1 MKAKSLMIQGTMS
14 GVGKSLLVTAL
25 CRIFAEDGVKVC
37 PFKSQNMALNS
48 FVTADGLEMGRAQAE
63 QAFAAGLMPDVR
75 MNPILLKP
83 SADSESQVILN
94 GKVLRSMNSREYFKK
109 RGDFMQEV
117 LKDLDSLS
125 EEYDLIIAEGAGS
138 PAEINLNKNDIV
150 NMGLAKAAD
159 MPVILAGDID
169 RGGVFAQCLGT
180 VEWMERTERDRIKG
194 FVFNK
199 FRGDPTLLSPGPE
212 MLFERTGIPLIGV
225 VPYVAGLEIDD
236 EDSISDR
243 LRTIGKM
250 NDAACVDIAVIRFPR
265 ISNFTDIIPLEDNP
279 FLSVRYVE
287 NAGQLGDPDMIILPG
302 TKTTVSDLRWM
313 KQCGLYEAVLT
324 ASENGSFIF
333 GICGGYQML
342 GKKLS
347 DPYGEDGGGNEDGLG
362 LLPVDT
368 VFSKEKNRRQVKG
381 RSNLG
386 AAVEGYEIHM
396 GESKIGGNSL
406 FMLDLD
412 DCILPEGCINDR
424 AAGTYV
430 HGLFDTGEFAD
441 ELLNLVCE
449 KRKIAFPDEGK
460 TETKKKRFERSV
472 KKLADSVRASVD
484 MDKIRE
490 IAGL

>member
-1 MKAKSLMIQGTMS
+1 MKAKNLMIQGTMS

-63 QAFAAGLMPDVR
+63 QAFAAGLQPDVR

-109 RGDFMQEV
+109 RGDFMQEI

-125 EEYDLIIAEGAGS
+125 EEYELIIAEGAGS
-138 PAEINLNKNDIV
+138 PAEINLKKNDIV

-180 VEWMERTERDRIKG
+180 VEWMEKAERDRIKG

-225 VPYVAGLEIDD
+225 VPYVPGLEIDD

-243 LRTIGKM
+243 LKSTGGNNK
-250 NDAACVDIAVIRFPR
+250 DARVDIAVVRLPR
-265 ISNFTDIIPLEDNP
+265 ISNFTDIIPLEDNA
-279 FLSVRYVE
+279 FVSVRYVE
-287 NAGQLGDPDMIILPG
+287 SPERLGNPDLIILPG
-302 TKTTVSDLRWM
+302 TKTTISDLRWM
-313 KQCGLYEAVLT
+313 KQNALYDAVLG
-324 ASENGSFIF
+324 ASGNGSFVF

-342 GKKLS
+342 GKELQ
-347 DPYGEDGGGNEDGLG
+347 DPYGEDGGGKEEGLG
-362 LLPVDT
+362 LLPVST
-368 VFSKEKNRRQVKG
+368 VFSKEKNRRQIKG
-381 RSNLG
+381 KSSSG
-386 AAVEGYEIHM
+386 ASVEGYEIHM
-396 GESKIGGNSL
+396 GESEIGGDRL
-406 FMLDLD
+406 FTLDAD
-412 DCILPEGCINDR
+412 GRQFPEGCITDT

-441 ELLNLVCE
+441 ELIELVCK
-449 KRKIAFPDEGK
+449 KRNIDFPKEGK
-460 TETKKKRFERSV
+460 TETKRQRFERSV
-472 KKLADSVRASVD
+472 KRLADSVRASVD

>member
-63 QAFAAGLMPDVR
+63 QAFAAGLQPDVR

-109 RGDFMQEV
+109 RGAFMQEV

-125 EEYDLIIAEGAGS
+125 EEYELIIAEGAGS

-180 VEWMERTERDRIKG
+180 VEWMEKAERDRIKG

-212 MLFERTGIPLIGV
+212 MLFERTRIPLIGV
-225 VPYVAGLEIDD
+225 VPYVPGLEIDD

-243 LRTIGKM
+243 LSSTGGNNKE
-250 NDAACVDIAVIRFPR
+250 ACVDIAVIRLPR

-279 FLSVRYVE
+279 FLSVRYVD
-287 NAGQLGDPDMIILPG
+287 NADRLGNPDLIILPG
-302 TKTTVSDLRWM
+302 TKTTISDLRWM
-313 KQCGLYEAVLT
+313 KQNGLYEAAIR
-324 ASENGSFIF
+324 ASGNGSFVF

-342 GKKLS
+342 GTELL
-347 DPYGEDGGGNEDGLG
+347 DPYGEDGGGKEKGLG
-362 LLPVDT
+362 LLPVST

-381 RSNLG
+381 KSSSG
-386 AAVEGYEIHM
+386 ASVEGYEIHM
-396 GESKIGGNSL
+396 GDSNIGGERL
-406 FMLDLD
+406 FMLDAD
-412 DCILPEGCINDR
+412 GQQFSEGCITDI

-441 ELLNLVCE
+441 ELIELVCK
-449 KRKIAFPDEGK
+449 KRNIDFPKEGK
-460 TETKKKRFERSV
+460 TETKKQRFERSV
-472 KKLADSVRASVD
+472 KRLADSVRESVD

>member
-109 RGDFMQEV
+109 RGAFMQEV

-125 EEYDLIIAEGAGS
+125 EEYELIIAEGAGS

-180 VEWMERTERDRIKG
+180 VEWMEQTERDRIKG

-243 LRTIGKM
+243 LSSTGGNNKE
-250 NDAACVDIAVIRFPR
+250 ACVDIAVIRLPR

-279 FLSVRYVE
+279 FLSVRYVD
-287 NAGQLGDPDMIILPG
+287 NADRLGNPDLIILPG
-302 TKTTVSDLRWM
+302 TKTTISDLRWM
-313 KQCGLYEAVLT
+313 KQNGLYDAVLR
-324 ASENGSFIF
+324 ASENGSFVF

-342 GKKLS
+342 GTELQ
-347 DPYGEDGGGNEDGLG
+347 DPYGEDGGGKEKGLG
-362 LLPVDT
+362 LLPVST

-381 RSNLG
+381 KSSSG
-386 AAVEGYEIHM
+386 ASVEGYEIHM
-396 GESKIGGNSL
+396 GESNIGGERL
-406 FMLDLD
+406 FMLDAD
-412 DCILPEGCINDR
+412 GQQFPEGCITDI

-441 ELLNLVCE
+441 ELIELVCK
-449 KRKIAFPDEGK
+449 KRNIDFPKEGK
-460 TETKKKRFERSV
+460 TETKKQRFERNV

-484 MDKIRE
+484 MDKIKE

>member
-63 QAFAAGLMPDVR
+63 QAFAAGLQPDVR

-94 GKVLRSMNSREYFKK
+94 GKVLSSMNSREYFKK
-109 RGDFMQEV
+109 RGDFMQEI

-125 EEYDLIIAEGAGS
+125 EEYELIIAEGAGS

-180 VEWMERTERDRIKG
+180 VEWMERAGRERIKG

-225 VPYVAGLEIDD
+225 VPYVPGLEIDD

-243 LRTIGKM
+243 LESTGGNNK
-250 NDAACVDIAVIRFPR
+250 DARVDIAVVRLPR
-265 ISNFTDIIPLEDNP
+265 ISNFTDLIPLEDNP

-287 NAGQLGDPDMIILPG
+287 SPERLGDPDLIILPG
-302 TKTTVSDLRWM
+302 TKTTISDLRWM
-313 KQCGLYEAVLT
+313 KQNGLYEAVLT
-324 ASENGSFIF
+324 ASKNGSFVF

-342 GKKLS
+342 GTELQ
-347 DPYGEDGGGNEDGLG
+347 DPYGEDGGGKEKGLG
-362 LLPVDT
+362 LLPVST

-381 RSNLG
+381 KSSKG
-386 AAVEGYEIHM
+386 ASVEGYEIHM
-396 GESKIGGNSL
+396 GESGIGGDRL
-406 FMLDLD
+406 FTLDAEGQQFS
-412 DCILPEGCINDR
+412 EGCITDI

-441 ELLNLVCE
+441 ELIELVCR
-449 KRKIAFPDEGK
+449 KRNIDFPKEGK
-460 TETKKKRFERSV
+460 TETKKQRFERSV
-472 KKLADSVRASVD
+472 KRLADSVRESVD

>member
-1 MKAKSLMIQGTMS
+1 MKAKNLMIQGTMS

-63 QAFAAGLMPDVR
+63 QAFAAGLQPDVR

-94 GKVLRSMNSREYFKK
+94 GKVLSSMNSREYFKK
-109 RGDFMQEV
+109 RGDFMQEI

-125 EEYDLIIAEGAGS
+125 EEYELIIAEGAGS

-180 VEWMERTERDRIKG
+180 VDWMEKAERDRIKG

-225 VPYVAGLEIDD
+225 VPYVPGLEIDD

-243 LRTIGKM
+243 LKSTGGNNKE
-250 NDAACVDIAVIRFPR
+250 ACVDIAVIRLPR

-279 FLSVRYVE
+279 FLSVRYVD
-287 NAGQLGDPDMIILPG
+287 NADRLGNPDLIILPG
-302 TKTTVSDLRWM
+302 TKTTISDLRWM
-313 KQCGLYEAVLT
+313 KQNGLYDAVLR
-324 ASENGSFIF
+324 ASENGSFVF

-342 GKKLS
+342 GTELQ
-347 DPYGEDGGGNEDGLG
+347 DPYGEDGGGKEKGLG
-362 LLPVDT
+362 LLPVST

-381 RSNLG
+381 KSSSG
-386 AAVEGYEIHM
+386 ASVEGYEIHM
-396 GESKIGGNSL
+396 GESNIGGERL
-406 FMLDLD
+406 FMLDAD
-412 DCILPEGCINDR
+412 GQQFPEGCITDI

-441 ELLNLVCE
+441 ELIELVCK
-449 KRKIAFPDEGK
+449 KRNIDFPKEGK
-460 TETKKKRFERSV
+460 TETKKQRFERSV
-472 KKLADSVRASVD
+472 KRLADSVRESVD

>member
-1 MKAKSLMIQGTMS
+1 MKAKGLMIQGTMS

-63 QAFAAGLMPDVR
+63 QAFAAGLQPDVR

-94 GKVLRSMNSREYFKK
+94 GKVLSSMNSREYFKK
-109 RGDFMQEV
+109 RGDFMQEI

-125 EEYDLIIAEGAGS
+125 EEYELIIAEGAGS

-180 VEWMERTERDRIKG
+180 VEWMEKAERDRIKG

-225 VPYVAGLEIDD
+225 VPYVPGLEIDD

-243 LRTIGKM
+243 LKSTGGNNKE
-250 NDAACVDIAVIRFPR
+250 ACVDIAVIRLPR

-279 FLSVRYVE
+279 FLSVRYVD
-287 NAGQLGDPDMIILPG
+287 NADRLGNPDLIILPG
-302 TKTTVSDLRWM
+302 TKTTISDLRWM
-313 KQCGLYEAVLT
+313 KQNGLYEAAIR
-324 ASENGSFIF
+324 ASGNGSFVF

-342 GKKLS
+342 GTELL
-347 DPYGEDGGGNEDGLG
+347 DPYGEDGGGKEKGLG
-362 LLPVDT
+362 LLPVST
-368 VFSKEKNRRQVKG
+368 VFSKEKNRRQIKG
-381 RSNLG
+381 KSSSG
-386 AAVEGYEIHM
+386 ASVEGYEIHM
-396 GESKIGGNSL
+396 GESEIGGDRL
-406 FMLDLD
+406 FTLDAD
-412 DCILPEGCINDR
+412 GRQFPEGCITDI

-441 ELLNLVCE
+441 ELIELVCK
-449 KRKIAFPDEGK
+449 KRNIDFPKEGK
-460 TETKKKRFERSV
+460 TETKKQRFERSV
-472 KKLADSVRASVD
+472 KRLADSVRESVD

>member
-109 RGDFMQEV
+109 RGAFMQEV

-125 EEYDLIIAEGAGS
+125 EEYELIIAEGAGS

-180 VEWMERTERDRIKG
+180 VEWMEQTERDRIKG

-199 FRGDPTLLSPGPE
+199 FRGDPTS
-212 MLFERTGIPLIGV
+212 
-225 VPYVAGLEIDD
+225 
-236 EDSISDR
+236 
-243 LRTIGKM
+243 
-250 NDAACVDIAVIRFPR
+250 
-265 ISNFTDIIPLEDNP
+265 
-279 FLSVRYVE
+279 
-287 NAGQLGDPDMIILPG
+287 
-302 TKTTVSDLRWM
+302 
-313 KQCGLYEAVLT
+313 
-324 ASENGSFIF
+324 
-333 GICGGYQML
+333 
-342 GKKLS
+342 
-347 DPYGEDGGGNEDGLG
+347 
-362 LLPVDT
+362 
-368 VFSKEKNRRQVKG
+368 
-381 RSNLG
+381 
-386 AAVEGYEIHM
+386 
-396 GESKIGGNSL
+396 
-406 FMLDLD
+406 
-412 DCILPEGCINDR
+412 
-424 AAGTYV
+424 
-430 HGLFDTGEFAD
+430 
-441 ELLNLVCE
+441 
-449 KRKIAFPDEGK
+449 
-460 TETKKKRFERSV
+460 
-472 KKLADSVRASVD
+472 
-484 MDKIRE
+484 
-490 IAGL
+490 

>member
-1 MKAKSLMIQGTMS
+1 MKAKSLMVQGTMS

-25 CRIFAEDGVKVC
+25 CRIFAEDGIKVC

-48 FVTADGLEMGRAQAE
+48 YVTADGLEMGRAQAE
-63 QAFAAGLMPDVR
+63 QAFAAGLQPDVR

-94 GKVLRSMNSREYFKK
+94 GKVLSSMNSRAYFKK
-109 RGDFMQEV
+109 RGDFMQEI

-125 EEYDLIIAEGAGS
+125 EEYELIIAEGAGS

-180 VEWMERTERDRIKG
+180 VEWMEKAERDRIKG

-199 FRGDPTLLSPGPE
+199 FRGDPMLLSPGPE

-225 VPYVAGLEIDD
+225 VPYVPGLEIDD

-243 LRTIGKM
+243 LRSTGREKDRAVL
-250 NDAACVDIAVIRFPR
+250 DAAVLRFPR
-265 ISNFTDIIPLEDNP
+265 ISNFTDIIPLEDND
-279 FLSVRYVE
+279 FISVRYADVPE
-287 NAGQLGDPDMIILPG
+287 KLGNPDLIILPG
-302 TKTTVSDLRWM
+302 TKTTISDLRWM
-313 KQCGLYEAVLT
+313 KQNGMYDAVLS
-324 ASENGSFIF
+324 ASENGSFVF

-342 GKKLS
+342 GTKLS
-347 DPYGEDGGGNEDGLG
+347 DPYGEDGGGDEAGLG
-362 LLPVDT
+362 LLPVKT
-368 VFSKEKNRRQVKG
+368 VFSKEKNRRQVRGK
-381 RSNLG
+381 SAAG
-386 AAVEGYEIHM
+386 ASVEGYEIHM
-396 GESKIGGNSL
+396 GESDISGDCL
-406 FMLDLD
+406 FILDID
-412 DCILPEGCINDR
+412 GDRFPEGCINDR

-441 ELLNLVCE
+441 ELLKLVCQ
-449 KRKIAFPDEGK
+449 KRNIDFSMEEK
-460 TETKKKRFERSV
+460 TETKKQRFERSV
-472 KKLADSVRASVD
+472 SRLADSVRSSVD

-490 IAGL
+490 IAGF

>member
-63 QAFAAGLMPDVR
+63 QAFAAGLQPDVR

-83 SADSESQVILN
+83 SADSESQVILD
-94 GKVLRSMNSREYFKK
+94 GKVLSSMNSREYFKK
-109 RGDFMQEV
+109 RGEFMQEI

-125 EEYDLIIAEGAGS
+125 EEYELIIAEGAGS

-180 VEWMERTERDRIKG
+180 VEWMEKSERDRIKG

-225 VPYVAGLEIDD
+225 VPYVPGLEIDD

-243 LRTIGKM
+243 LKSAGVKNKEAI
-250 NDAACVDIAVIRFPR
+250 VDIAVIRLPR

-279 FLSVRYVE
+279 FLSVRYVD
-287 NAGQLGDPDMIILPG
+287 NADRLGNPDLIILPG
-302 TKTTVSDLRWM
+302 TKTTISDLRWM
-313 KQCGLYEAVLT
+313 KQNGLYDVVLR
-324 ASENGSFIF
+324 ASENGSFVF

-342 GKKLS
+342 GTELQ
-347 DPYGEDGGGNEDGLG
+347 DPYGEDGGGKEKGLG
-362 LLPVDT
+362 LLPVST

-381 RSNLG
+381 KSSSG
-386 AAVEGYEIHM
+386 ASVEGYEIHM
-396 GESKIGGNSL
+396 GESNIGGERL
-406 FMLDLD
+406 FMLDAD
-412 DCILPEGCINDR
+412 GQQFQEGCITAT

-441 ELLNLVCE
+441 ELLELVCK
-449 KRKIAFPDEGK
+449 KRNINFPKDGK
-460 TETKKKRFERSV
+460 TETKKQRFERSV
-472 KKLADSVRASVD
+472 KRLADSVRESVD

>member
-48 FVTADGLEMGRAQAE
+48 FVTADGFEMGRAQAE
-63 QAFAAGLMPDVR
+63 QAFAAGLQPDVR

-94 GKVLRSMNSREYFKK
+94 GKVLSSMNSREYFKK
-109 RGDFMQEV
+109 RGDFMQEI

-125 EEYDLIIAEGAGS
+125 EEFELIIAEGAGS

-180 VEWMERTERDRIKG
+180 VEWMERAERERIKG

-225 VPYVAGLEIDD
+225 VPYVPGLEIDD

-243 LRTIGKM
+243 LKPTGGNNK
-250 NDAACVDIAVIRFPR
+250 DARVDIAVVRLPR
-265 ISNFTDIIPLEDNP
+265 ISNFTDIIPLEDNA
-279 FLSVRYVE
+279 FVSVRYVE
-287 NAGQLGDPDMIILPG
+287 SPERLGNPDLIILPG
-302 TKTTVSDLRWM
+302 TKTTISDLRWM
-313 KQCGLYEAVLT
+313 KQNGLYEAVLT
-324 ASENGSFIF
+324 ASKNGSFVF

-342 GKKLS
+342 GTELL
-347 DPYGEDGGGNEDGLG
+347 DPYGEDGGGKEKGLG
-362 LLPVDT
+362 LLPVST
-368 VFSKEKNRRQVKG
+368 VFSKEKNRRQIKG
-381 RSNLG
+381 KSSSG
-386 AAVEGYEIHM
+386 ASVEGYEIHM
-396 GESKIGGNSL
+396 GESNIGGERL
-406 FMLDLD
+406 FMLDAD
-412 DCILPEGCINDR
+412 GQQFSEGCITDI

-441 ELLNLVCE
+441 ELIELVCK
-449 KRKIAFPDEGK
+449 KRNIDFPKEGK
-460 TETKKKRFERSV
+460 TETKKQRFERSV
-472 KKLADSVRASVD
+472 KRLADSVRESVD

>member
-1 MKAKSLMIQGTMS
+1 MKAKGLMIQGTMS

-63 QAFAAGLMPDVR
+63 QAFAAGLQPDVR

-94 GKVLRSMNSREYFKK
+94 GKVLSSMNSREYFKK
-109 RGDFMQEV
+109 RGDFMQEI

-125 EEYDLIIAEGAGS
+125 EEYELIIAEGAGS

-180 VEWMERTERDRIKG
+180 VEWMEKAERDRIKG

-225 VPYVAGLEIDD
+225 VPYVPGLEIDD

-243 LRTIGKM
+243 LKSTGGNNKE
-250 NDAACVDIAVIRFPR
+250 ACVDIAVIRLPR

-279 FLSVRYVE
+279 FLSVRYVD
-287 NAGQLGDPDMIILPG
+287 NADRLGNPDLIILPG
-302 TKTTVSDLRWM
+302 TKTTISDLRWM
-313 KQCGLYEAVLT
+313 KQNGLYEAVLT
-324 ASENGSFIF
+324 ASKNGSFVF

-342 GKKLS
+342 GTELQ
-347 DPYGEDGGGNEDGLG
+347 DPYGEDGGGKEKGLG
-362 LLPVDT
+362 LLPVST

-381 RSNLG
+381 KSSSG
-386 AAVEGYEIHM
+386 ASVEGYEIHM
-396 GESKIGGNSL
+396 GESNIGGERL
-406 FMLDLD
+406 FMLDAD
-412 DCILPEGCINDR
+412 GQQFPEGCITDI

-441 ELLNLVCE
+441 ELIELVCK
-449 KRKIAFPDEGK
+449 KRNIDFPKEGK
-460 TETKKKRFERSV
+460 TETKKQRFERSV
-472 KKLADSVRASVD
+472 KRLADSVRESVD

>member
-109 RGDFMQEV
+109 RGAFMQEV

-125 EEYDLIIAEGAGS
+125 EEYELIIAEGAGS

-180 VEWMERTERDRIKG
+180 VEWMEQTERDRIKG

-368 VFSKEKNRRQVKG
+368 VFSREKNRRQVKG
-381 RSNLG
+381 RSNSG
-386 AAVEGYEIHM
+386 AAVEGYEIYM

-412 DCILPEGCINDR
+412 DCILPEGCINDC

-484 MDKIRE
+484 MEKIRE

>member
-1 MKAKSLMIQGTMS
+1 MS

-63 QAFAAGLMPDVR
+63 QAFAAGLQPDVR

-83 SADSESQVILN
+83 SVDSESQVILN
-94 GKVLRSMNSREYFKK
+94 GKVLSSMNSREYFKK
-109 RGDFMQEV
+109 RGDFMQEI

-125 EEYDLIIAEGAGS
+125 EEYELIIAEGAGS

-169 RGGVFAQCLGT
+169 RGGVFAQCRGT
-180 VEWMERTERDRIKG
+180 VEWMKKAERDRIKG

-225 VPYVAGLEIDD
+225 VPYVPGLEIDD

-243 LRTIGKM
+243 LKSTGGNNK
-250 NDAACVDIAVIRFPR
+250 DARVDIAVVRLPR
-265 ISNFTDIIPLEDNP
+265 ISNFTDIIPLEDNA
-279 FLSVRYVE
+279 FVSVRYVE
-287 NAGQLGDPDMIILPG
+287 SPERLGNPDLIILPG
-302 TKTTVSDLRWM
+302 TKTTISDLRWM
-313 KQCGLYEAVLT
+313 KQNGLYDAVLR
-324 ASENGSFIF
+324 ASENGSFAF

-342 GKKLS
+342 GTELQ
-347 DPYGEDGGGNEDGLG
+347 DPYGEDGGGKEKGLG
-362 LLPVDT
+362 LLPVST

-381 RSNLG
+381 KSSSG
-386 AAVEGYEIHM
+386 ASVEGYEIHM
-396 GESKIGGNSL
+396 GESEIGGDRL
-406 FMLDLD
+406 FTLDTD
-412 DCILPEGCINDR
+412 GRQFPEGCITDT

-441 ELLNLVCE
+441 ELIELVCK
-449 KRKIAFPDEGK
+449 KRNIDFPKEGK
-460 TETKKKRFERSV
+460 TETKKQRFERSV
-472 KKLADSVRASVD
+472 KRLADSVRESVD

-490 IAGL
+490 IAGI